1 MGRYERDHLKAHLM
15 LLKALVVDNNP
26 VLLKAI
32 SLIVEKEGPCLVRTA
47 EDGLQALEILKEFT
61 PDIVF
66 TDLVMP
72 LVDGELLCKII
83 RHNRDL
89 RSTFVVV
96 VSAVPFEQTRRIVD
110 DMDCDYCIVKSS
122 LKELRIHIR
131 DALKHFR
138 ENKKKSGKILPV
150 SRDHQGLNEL
160 DQTIATEILDEKR
173 HLEEIVAYLS
183 EGVVETNYQGKI
195 VEINNAALEILAVK
209 KEQVIGST
217 IDSLQWGGYTSRVAD
232 WLKNDLLGMQAKP
245 LYITDQ
251 SPVFRQNK
259 VLTATFLAI
268 KGTSYFGIGI
278 VRDVTRLYRAEEYK
292 KNLDDA
298 LRLVKK
304 MEAMSGMAGG
314 VAHDFNNLL
323 TILCGNIEMARVA
336 LAEGGI
342 EKAGYLLTQAQ
353 QSAQATVELTTK
365 ISHFSPYG
373 IITRQTHEVQDLV
386 QTAIKT
392 FRSDRPVT
400 FSVEIEKDPLY
411 IKIDHEQMVTA
422 LHNIFTN
429 CTEAGGGEEILVRG
443 ESVTLSRPLVE
454 RGQYVPAGTYVTL
467 SISDTGRGIQANN
480 LIEIFDPYFSTKKR
494 GSEKGMGLGLAVV
507 YSTLRNHGGYVTVD
521 SVPDQGTTLVFYI
534 PLSSY
539 PLEEEGTRITGGES
553 SVRNLLLVEED
564 VQSRQVTKIMLEH
577 LGIKVID
584 VSKGAEALD
593 ILSKHSDQG
602 DSFNVVLVD
611 LGGEGPD
618 IGISTCQ
625 KIKEIAPDM
634 PVIATCGSSMSPV
647 MANFESSGFKNA
659 LPKPYTIDDLRHILS
674 TISS

>member
-1 MGRYERDHLKAHLM
+1 MS
-15 LLKALVVDNNP
+15 LKALVVDNNP

-32 SLIVEKEGPCLVRTA
+32 SLIVEKEGPCFVKTA
-47 EDGLQALEILKEFT
+47 EDGLQALEVLKEFT

-83 RHNRDL
+83 RDNHDL
-89 RSTFVVV
+89 QSICVVV
-96 VSAVPFEQTRRIVD
+96 VSAVPIEQTQRIID

-131 DALKHFR
+131 EVFKHYR
-138 ENKKKSGKILPV
+138 EKKKKSGKILPV
-150 SRDHQGLNEL
+150 SSSQYGFNDL
-160 DQTIATEILDEKR
+160 DQTITTEILNEKR

-183 EGVVETNYQGKI
+183 EGVVETNFQGKI
-195 VEINNAALEILAVK
+195 VEINNAALEILGVK
-209 KEQVIGST
+209 KEQVISST
-217 IDSLQWGGYTSRVAD
+217 IDSLQWGGHTSRVTD
-232 WLKNDLLGMQAKP
+232 WLKNDLLGKQAKP

-251 SPVFRQNK
+251 APIFRKDK

-268 KGTSYFGIGI
+268 KGTSNFGIGI

-292 KNLDDA
+292 KNLDNA

-336 LAEGGI
+336 FAEERI
-342 EKAGYLLTQAQ
+342 EKVDYLLAQAQ

-386 QTAIKT
+386 QTAINS
-392 FRSDRPVT
+392 FRSDWSIT
-400 FSVEIEKDPLY
+400 FSVEVEKELLY
-411 IKIDHEQMVTA
+411 ISIDHDQMVTA

-429 CTEAGGGEEILVRG
+429 CAEAVGEGNILVRA
-443 ESVTLSRPLVE
+443 EHVALSQHLLE
-454 RGQYVPAGTYVTL
+454 RGQYVPAGTYVKL
-467 SISDTGRGIQANN
+467 SISDTGRGIEANN

-494 GSEKGMGLGLAVV
+494 GIKKGMGLGLAVV
-507 YSTLRNHGGYVTVD
+507 YSTLRNHGGYVTVE
-521 SVPDQGTTLVFYI
+521 SVPDQGTTLYFYI

-539 PLEEEGTRITGGES
+539 PRKGEGSCSTVSES
-553 SVRNLLLVEED
+553 SVVNLLLVEED

-577 LGIKVID
+577 LGIEVID
-584 VSKGAEALD
+584 VSNRSEALA
-593 ILSKHSDQG
+593 ILSKHSERGAGFD
-602 DSFNVVLVD
+602 VVLVD
-611 LGGEGPD
+611 LGGKGPD
-618 IGISTCQ
+618 EGISTCQ
-625 KIKEIAPDM
+625 KIREIAPDT

-647 MANFESSGFKNA
+647 MENFESSGFSNA

-674 TISS
+674 TVSS